1 MRYLSLL
8 IVFLPFVCGCEQ
20 CDWTWLCITF
30 SILLASGLF
39 MALSLM
45 NELQMLNGIHGG
57 LE

>member
-8 IVFLPFVCGCEQ
+8 IVLLPFVCGCEQ
-20 CDWTWLCITF
+20 CDWTWLCVTF
-30 SILLASGLF
+30 SILLAGGLF

-45 NELQMLNGIHGG
+45 HELQTLNGVRGG